1 MTAAEPRFG
10 AVSGG
15 QRDIFDEMFW
25 AGVTHK
31 SPEGYPLQGSVG
43 VAYHPFKDL
52 KTLASIEDVEKEY
65 VNKEDPLRPDL
76 GAPLG
81 RRCAVAVKQ
90 YFKFCED
97 MDQPFF
103 FIKKGG
109 VALWLVRKTS
119 GYVYEPRDVPHWACH
134 RIHFTFVRVATKEEG
149 ERRTGVNARSLYWM
163 ECSTPLA
170 MLMAG
175 EPEPKTAPPPTEK
188 NTEDPMLS
196 QGKVVRKRKMAAP
209 AGTKTLEEVVE
220 AATASAAGGAGA
232 GAGAAA
238 AAMNAS
244 PDGTEISS
252 VSTVAEPPKPKRTR
266 KKAATAS
273 AAPAAA
279 AASAATQIP
288 VTTQTILSDYSR
300 PTLSLTPS
308 FLEAKESPLSVER
321 VEVLKI
327 KLFEH
332 DGATY
337 YHEGTKNKLYKRM
350 PNGSIGPYHGRWNP
364 HTKVIDTTTSDSD
377 SDSASDS
384 DSDV

>member
-1 MTAAEPRFG
+1 MATRLA

-15 QRDIFDEMFW
+15 QRDVFDEMFW

-52 KTLASIEDVEKEY
+52 KTLADIEDVEKEY
-65 VNKEDPLRPDL
+65 VNKADPLRPDL

-81 RRCAVAVKQ
+81 RRHSVAVKQ

-188 NTEDPMLS
+188 DTEDPMLS

-220 AATASAAGGAGA
+220 AATVCAAGGAGA

-238 AAMNAS
+238 AAAAAAAS

-266 KKAATAS
+266 KKKAA

-279 AASAATQIP
+279 SVTQTP
-288 VTTQTILSDYSR
+288 TAPPTTTQTILSDYSR
-300 PTLSLTPS
+300 PAISLTPS

-332 DGATY
+332 DGTTY

-364 HTKVIDTTTSDSD
+364 HSKVIDLREDTDEEED
-377 SDSASDS
+377 ASTRS
-384 DSDV
+384 H